1 MSIDVHRSM
10 DLEYRWT
17 SMDIDGRRSL
27 KNGSD
32 LTILTPCERRDK
44 LHAIISFLVKHW
56 ENMLLAGV
64 YADDAKAKTC
74 G

>member
-1 MSIDVHRSM
+1 
-10 DLEYRWT
+10 
-17 SMDIDGRRSL
+17 MDIDGHRSL